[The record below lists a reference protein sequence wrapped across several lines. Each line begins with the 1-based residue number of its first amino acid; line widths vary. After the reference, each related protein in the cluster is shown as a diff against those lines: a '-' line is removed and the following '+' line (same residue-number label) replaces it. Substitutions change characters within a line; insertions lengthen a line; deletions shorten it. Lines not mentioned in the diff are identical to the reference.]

1 MQLYGENIFFISL
14 AVILVPAFILGYCEK
29 PLKHYGMAATVFFVV
44 MTMKDKPQALL
55 YMLCFVWYEY
65 ILAQIF
71 LRITT
76 GEHGSRFAYPAFLGF
91 CILPLALHKIL
102 IAMNGNAG
110 ILAIIGISYMTFKAA
125 QIIIEISDGI
135 IKELK
140 PDEYIYLM
148 IFFPTL
154 LSGPIDRSRRF
165 EEDIRRTIPREEY
178 LEMAGNGL
186 LKILLG
192 MVYKLAIAS
201 VFYLLMKKF
210 GMDHTLISAA
220 IYMYTYGFY
229 LFFDFAGYSL
239 MAVGTGYLLG
249 VKVPDNFNKPF
260 LSKDIQEFWNR
271 WHITLSHWLRDYVF
285 SRITMDLIRSG
296 KVKDK
301 LTIASIALMINML
314 IMGCWH
320 GLTGYYILYGLYHG
334 VLLVL
339 FEIIRK
345 KSAFYKKH
353 KKDKWFIAASWFVT
367 LHLVLVGFFIFSGRF
382 TRGVAFLLR
391 SHGLI

>member
-76 GEHGSRFAYPAFLGF
+76 GEHGSRVAYPAFLILS
-91 CILPLALHKIL
+91 ILPLTLHKIL

-201 VFYLLMKKF
+201 VFYLLMKNFEFEQIKNGNGF
-210 GMDHTLISAA
+210 DHNWCLNTQGDDTQVAASIYSPETGILMEVFTDEPGIQVYSGNFLDGTAVGKKGITYNQHAA
-220 IYMYTYGFY
+220 ICLETQKYPDSPNKAGLEGWPNAYLNPGETYTSHCAYKF
-229 LFFDFAGYSL
+229 S
-239 MAVGTGYLLG
+239 
-249 VKVPDNFNKPF
+249 VK
-260 LSKDIQEFWNR
+260 
-271 WHITLSHWLRDYVF
+271 
-285 SRITMDLIRSG
+285 
-296 KVKDK
+296 
-301 LTIASIALMINML
+301 
-314 IMGCWH
+314 
-320 GLTGYYILYGLYHG
+320 
-334 VLLVL
+334 
-339 FEIIRK
+339 
-345 KSAFYKKH
+345 
-353 KKDKWFIAASWFVT
+353 
-367 LHLVLVGFFIFSGRF
+367 
-382 TRGVAFLLR
+382 
-391 SHGLI
+391 

>member
-1 MQLYGENIFFISL
+1 MQLYGENSFFISL
-14 AVILVPAFILGYCEK
+14 AVILIPAFILGYCEK
-29 PLKHYGMAATVFFVV
+29 PLKHYGMAATAFFVV
-44 MTMKDKPQALL
+44 MAMKDKPQMLL
-55 YMLCFVWYEY
+55 FMLGFVLYEY

-71 LRITT
+71 LRIKK
-76 GEHGSRFAYPAFLGF
+76 GERRPRFAYPSFLVLS
-91 CILPLALHKIL
+91 ILPLTIHKIL
-102 IAMNGNAG
+102 IAVNGTAG
-110 ILAIIGISYMTFKAA
+110 ILAFIGISYMTFKAA
-125 QIIIEISDGI
+125 QIIIEISDGL

-140 PDEYIYLM
+140 PDEYISMML
-148 IFFPTL
+148 FFPTL

-165 EEDIRRTIPREEY
+165 EEDIRRTVPREEY
-178 LEMAGNGL
+178 LEMADDGL
-186 LKILLG
+186 LRILLG

-201 VFYLLMKKF
+201 VFYLLMNKF
-210 GMDHTLISAA
+210 GMDHTLKSAV

-296 KVKDK
+296 KFKDK
-301 LTIASIALMINML
+301 LTIASVALMINMF

-353 KKDKWFIAASWFVT
+353 KKDKWFMAASWFVT
-367 LHLVLVGFFIFSGRF
+367 LHLVLIGFFIFSGRF
-382 TRGVAFLLR
+382 TKGVLFLMR
-391 SHGLI
+391 SLS

>member
-76 GEHGSRFAYPAFLGF
+76 GEHGSRFAYPAFLGLS
-91 CILPLALHKIL
+91 ILPLTLHKIL

-192 MVYKLAIAS
+192 MVYK
-201 VFYLLMKKF
+201 
-210 GMDHTLISAA
+210 
-220 IYMYTYGFY
+220 
-229 LFFDFAGYSL
+229 
-239 MAVGTGYLLG
+239 LG